1 MERDIWTI
9 QRELRQEM
17 IETSPSERDERDR
30 REREKRGETETE
42 KTNYE
47 PQTG

>member
-30 REREKRGETETE
+30 REREERRNRDGENE
-42 KTNYE
+42 
-47 PQTG
+47 Q